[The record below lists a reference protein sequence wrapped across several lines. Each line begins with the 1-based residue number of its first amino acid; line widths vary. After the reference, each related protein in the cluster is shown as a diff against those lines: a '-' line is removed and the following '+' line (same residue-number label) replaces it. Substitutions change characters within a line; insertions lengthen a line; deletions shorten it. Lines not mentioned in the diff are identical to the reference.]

1 MLYRPRDPTPYPP
14 HPAVTEPS
22 GDTPDGL
29 YVYAVSENGTLLI
42 LADGPHRHPRIL
54 GLGRA
59 AVYAGDLEIV
69 GGCVVSLTNLSGTF
83 QCDAPEG
90 LRDVAVALR
99 SAGLQIDAMSVR
111 FFPADGGPPRT
122 LEVTE

>member
-14 HPAVTEPS
+14 HPAVAEPN

-42 LADGPHRHPRIL
+42 LTDGPHRHPRIL
-54 GLGRA
+54 GLGRP
-59 AVYAGDLEIV
+59 AVYAGDMEIV
-69 GGCVVSLTNLSGTF
+69 GGHVVSLTNLSGTF
-83 QCDAPEG
+83 QCDDPEG
-90 LRDVAVALR
+90 LRRVATRLR
-99 SAGLQIDAMSVR
+99 AAGLKLDWAAVR
-111 FFPADGGPPRT
+111 FFPADGGPPQT